1 MIIKSY
7 IVEKDL
13 NKISNYNLI
22 LFYGANLGLKK
33 DFKRVIKDSN
43 KKNLI
48 TNFYQDEIIKNQK
61 SIIDEMNNVSLFE
74 EKKILFIENATEK
87 IFSIVSQIT
96 ENIRDNKLI
105 IFAEALDKKSKLRN
119 FFEKAENAA
128 AIACYEDNEISI
140 KNILME
146 RLKSFR
152 GLTPENINL
161 IIENSNLDRVKL
173 NNELNKIILYFDK
186 KIIENEKLH
195 ELLDIKIN
203 EDFNQL
209 KDAALSG
216 DRAKTNR
223 LLSDTIIEA
232 EKNVLYIN
240 IINQR
245 LNKLY
250 EVLENSKLS
259 NLSDAISK
267 MKPPIFW
274 KDKPMFLNQSKKW
287 NAAKIR
293 NIINKSY
300 NLETEIKSNA
310 SINKNILI
318 KKLLID
324 ICETANS

>member
-13 NKISNYNLI
+13 NKISNCNFI

-48 TNFYQDEIIKNQK
+48 INFYQDEIVKNQK
-61 SIIDEMNNVSLFE
+61 SIIDEINNVSLFE
-74 EKKILFIENATEK
+74 DKKILFIENATEK
-87 IFSIVSQIT
+87 IFSIVNQII
-96 ENIRDNKLI
+96 EDIRDNKLI

-119 FFEKAENAA
+119 FFEKTENAA

-140 KNILME
+140 KNILMK
-146 RLKSFR
+146 RLKSFQ

-186 KIIENEKLH
+186 KIIDNEKLH

-203 EDFNQL
+203 EDFNHL

-223 LLSDTIIEA
+223 LLSETIIEN

-259 NLSDAISK
+259 NLSNAINK

-287 NAAKIR
+287 SAAKIR

>member
-1 MIIKSY
+1 MDRYNFKST
-7 IVEKDL
+7 EEKWQKFWDRNKTFKTKKDL
-13 NKISNYNLI
+13 S
-22 LFYGANLGLKK
+22 KK
-33 DFKRVIKDSN
+33 
-43 KKNLI
+43 L
-48 TNFYQDEIIKNQK
+48 DELSSKFETSVK
-61 SIIDEMNNVSLFE
+61 SLREVTSKE
-74 EKKILFIENATEK
+74 
-87 IFSIVSQIT
+87 
-96 ENIRDNKLI
+96 
-105 IFAEALDKKSKLRN
+105 SKL
-119 FFEKAENAA
+119 
-128 AIACYEDNEISI
+128 
-140 KNILME
+140 
-146 RLKSFR
+146 
-152 GLTPENINL
+152 
-161 IIENSNLDRVKL
+161 
-173 NNELNKIILYFDK
+173 
-186 KIIENEKLH
+186 IIENEKLH

-287 NAAKIR
+287 SAAKIR

-300 NLETEIKSNA
+300 NLETEVKSNA